1 MDDDFPLSPEDV
13 ARAVRISQ
21 VPLLYRTAEE
31 TKLQTRVLS
40 HFDFFK
46 KKVSASNLSETLY
59 AAAENL
65 KYIRVPP
72 GKFLFHTSNFTTF
85 NIIFIITRS
94 SPRLYVSDFDW
105 WSMGI

>member
-13 ARAVRISQ
+13 ARAVRVSQ

-40 HFDFFK
+40 HFEFFK

-72 GKFLFHTSNFTTF
+72 GKFLFHTSNLIIVDILFT
-85 NIIFIITRS
+85 NPRS

-105 WSMGI
+105 